1 LHAWYKLLTRSAVLL
16 FLSAGA
22 SKELMAMVIMDGVA
36 VTVTN
41 TLAGGGSSTE
51 VLRRCQL
58 KLVGILWAPAA
69 ACLG

>member
-1 LHAWYKLLTRSAVLL
+1 
-16 FLSAGA
+16 
-22 SKELMAMVIMDGVA
+22 MAMVIMDGEA

-51 VLRRCQL
+51 VLKRCQL

-69 ACLG
+69 ACMGWWESWLLWRNRVLGSL